1 MDDSGSEFP
10 SRRISVAPMLRMHSA
25 WDIAPDWSVQLSARI
40 SSMTYGSRPAS
51 ELPDQSGQFKGRL
64 LTGNLS
70 LGVARAIW

>member
-10 SRRISVAPMLRMHSA
+10 SKRISVARMLRMHSV

-40 SSMTYGSRPAS
+40 SSMKYGSRPAC
-51 ELPDQSGQFKGRL
+51 ELPDQRGQFKARL